1 MNHQSKKN
9 LNLSLC
15 QSIIIFSVALA
26 LISLVAKLII
36 FKSFI
41 FFNNSLEL
49 LIIVSGVI
57 IYLSD
62 LLLKSR
68 KISLSNKQIITIFIP
83 VIFVSSLFYILSKVY
98 LLKNNV
104 LPSTFSYSKYLNL
117 MLALFLSGII
127 VLFLIFK
134 NKVKTFSTFKVTISL
149 FSFFLFL
156 ILLTLVFDAVL
167 AGPKV
172 KSPIITALVFGFF
185 NTLIH
190 YYTYTLYQYLRR
202 KDEALHKDNKTS
214 IVGQTLLLFVA
225 LYTVF
230 ALIKDFNHL
239 LYVGLSGPSLPLFVI
254 QIKALDLFF
263 FIYATLFITLVIFS
277 LKFSL
282 NKAYPQTKVFV
293 NSAVIIWLIKI
304 VNNILQRI
312 NNHLLS
318 TLTISTS
325 NHAAINSVLTI
336 ISLVFNIS
344 LLLLGLLII
353 FKNKFPNL
361 KLWLSLAIV
370 QVINFVLNFVFSLI
384 AKEPVTFFNQEIT
397 RLSVNFC
404 LTIAKLVF
412 VFLIIIQYQKPIKS
426 EIIPESNF

>member
-172 KSPIITALVFGFF
+172 KSPIINALVFGFF

>member
-1 MNHQSKKN
+1 
-9 LNLSLC
+9 
-15 QSIIIFSVALA
+15 
-26 LISLVAKLII
+26 
-36 FKSFI
+36 
-41 FFNNSLEL
+41 
-49 LIIVSGVI
+49 
-57 IYLSD
+57 
-62 LLLKSR
+62 
-68 KISLSNKQIITIFIP
+68 
-83 VIFVSSLFYILSKVY
+83 
-98 LLKNNV
+98 
-104 LPSTFSYSKYLNL
+104 